1 MSALRDAFAELDE
14 KQTLLAIQQMIDRG
28 EDPKKIL
35 AEARR
40 GLQVVGERF
49 EARQYALIE
58 LEMADE
64 LFRECVKTVE
74 EITNRKDLEGG
85 AKAEKRTPVLSEK
98 TDQGRVD

>member
-1 MSALRDAFAELDE
+1 MVALRDAFAELDE
-14 KQTLLAIQQMIDRG
+14 KQTLLAIQQMIDHG
-28 EDPKKIL
+28 EDPKEIL

-40 GLQVVGERF
+40 GLHIVGERF

-64 LFRECVKTVE
+64 LFRECVKAVE
-74 EITNRKDLEGG
+74 
-85 AKAEKRTPVLSEK
+85 EK